1 MDNLPHINDPIYR
14 ELERINNITNR
25 FAYECAIRN
34 ENVIKLKKDIQI
46 LIEDIRLKLLIS
58 ITTEN
63 RFLDDI
69 EILDKLDE
77 NKFLFNKNDI
87 RLRLL
92 DKYTN
97 SYLLPSFKKFIEEQ
111 NETELIKEKNKILLE
126 KYWIREYYEED
137 LIEYIFSDNEFI
149 YHVTEPYNIYT
160 SNFSIGKTRTY
171 ITKFHKELGIIN
183 SEDTLFPLPEKI
195 EDYNKPFSEDI
206 NYNIYSCSLKNVN
219 LEKLNL
225 LSSIKK
231 LIIPK
236 DINPSINIQIN
247 PYHINDIKEHF
258 NMIMKTLKENDS
270 IVMVQKEIDLIEKY
284 SKGYEKNKKR
294 KAKRIIADMLF
305 VYDFSIV
312 FQEKTQSNNE
322 KINYDN
328 KLIEEKND
336 KNTKLQELKEDLEQI
351 KSEPRDLYTKDKIQN
366 TMNEINEEEIKLKK
380 LKKNPTTNKTSK
392 NNTFDTKYFKESS
405 NNMNS
410 HTAYSYYDEIQNNIE
425 QLKYKEF
432 LTGLKL

>member
-1 MDNLPHINDPIYR
+1 MGKLPNINDSIYR
-14 ELERINNITNR
+14 ELEQINNITNR

-34 ENVIKLKKDIQI
+34 ENVIKLKKEIQI
-46 LIEDIRLKLLIS
+46 LIEDIRSKLLIS
-58 ITTEN
+58 IMTEN
-63 RFLDDI
+63 CFLDDI

-77 NKFLFNKNDI
+77 HEFIFNKNDI
-87 RLRLL
+87 TSRLL

-97 SYLLPSFKKFIEEQ
+97 GYLLPSFKKFIEEK
-111 NETELIKEKNKILLE
+111 NETKLIKEKNEILLKE
-126 KYWIREYYEED
+126 YWLREYYEQD
-137 LIEYIFSDNEFI
+137 IIEYIFSDNEFI
-149 YHVTEPYNIYT
+149 YHVSEPYHILS

-183 SEDTLFPLPEKI
+183 SEDILFPLAENI
-195 EDYNKPFSEDI
+195 EDYNKPFREDI
-206 NYNIYSCSLKNVN
+206 NYNIYCCSIKNVN

-225 LSSIKK
+225 LSSTKR

-236 DINPSINIQIN
+236 DLNPSINIQIN
-247 PYHINDIKEHF
+247 PYHINDVKEQF
-258 NMIMKTLKENDS
+258 NMIMKTLKENKS

-284 SKGYEKNKKR
+284 SKGYEKNKKI

-312 FQEKTQSNNE
+312 FQEKTQSINE
-322 KINYDN
+322 KINYYN

-336 KNTKLQELKEDLEQI
+336 KNTKLQELKEDLERI
-351 KSEPRDLYTKDKIQN
+351 KSEPRDFYTKDKIQDIK
-366 TMNEINEEEIKLKK
+366 NEINEEEIKSKK
-380 LKKNPTTNKTSK
+380 LINNPTTNKKSE
-392 NNTFDTKYFKESS
+392 NNIFITESFKKSS